1 MNRRI
6 HARAKVDLLINRFL
20 DGQPYVCRVI
30 DISPTGMR
38 LVPVLEPKR
47 KPRFMGLQFQLPG
60 TETVITASGEA
71 VNTSDGDAATG
82 VRFTRLPAECA
93 SLIRTFVDTN

>member
-1 MNRRI
+1 MNRRT
-6 HARAKVDLLINRFL
+6 HARAKVDLLINRFV
-20 DGQPYVCRVI
+20 DGHPYLCRAT

-38 LVPVLEPKR
+38 LVPFLEPQR

-60 TETVITASGEA
+60 TDTVFTAAGE
-71 VNTSDGDAATG
+71 VMNTSAGDSGTG

-93 SLIRTFVDTN
+93 SLIRTFVEST